1 MAVFAWQDY
10 LLCYQRNHSFTVI
23 IQISPLPRVPFPL
36 GLRLFLEA
44 RTSLSPISPPGF
56 GPGSLPIQTSP
67 NCPAPSFFSILR
79 DSRGISQASFSQGFW
94 GLEDTQ
100 GTVSFWQ
107 SPSLPSGTEPPGQL
121 RAGSPKPA
129 SGFLS
134 RPPLQASP
142 PGPLHLAP
150 VPKGRSIEDIPR
162 RTEHGEMA
170 SLPSRSTDQRLQENP
185 KQLFVW
191 GRVRKTLAG
200 LRGSS
205 APLTSIPRREAHP
218 AGPLEGRQPRRTH
231 SYSGPPVPAGCRR
244 CSGVRCRNP
253 HCPACGSCNVSLCP
267 CAVGRS
273 LAQTKSSSLHG
284 PERNHPVSAP

>member
-1 MAVFAWQDY
+1 MAGLFA
-10 LLCYQRNHSFTVI
+10 LLSEESLFYGYYSNLPSAPGGIPTWSQAVPGSKDL
-23 IQISPLPRVPFPL
+23 PLPHLPSWLWPWVLTQPDFPKL
-36 GLRLFLEA
+36 PSSKFLLHLEGLPGDLPGVFLPRFLRLGGHAGHCQLLAE
-44 RTSLSPISPPGF
+44 SI
-56 GPGSLPIQTSP
+56 
-67 NCPAPSFFSILR
+67 APLWNRAPWSAEGR
-79 DSRGISQASFSQGFW
+79 QPQAS
-94 GLEDTQ
+94 
-100 GTVSFWQ
+100 
-107 SPSLPSGTEPPGQL
+107 L
-121 RAGSPKPA
+121 R
-129 SGFLS
+129 L
-134 RPPLQASP
+134 PLQASP

-191 GRVRKTLAG
+191 GRVRKSLAG

-273 LAQTKSSSLHG
+273 LARTKSSSLRG